1 MTLRMRRSHPHTFL
15 RSLAL
20 LLGLFW
26 LLLPSAFAA
35 ERGALFKLTLHGH
48 TMHVFGTMHVGR
60 PEFYPLEPR
69 IMTALGE
76 ASTLA
81 LEIDL
86 EQAPNE
92 MQQAMGTYG
101 LLPAGGKTYDDLP
114 PARKQRLDAQIRQAG
129 LDPAAARMMKPVL
142 LATMLTVAEYTRLG
156 YRTDLSSDAFLAR
169 TAHERHVRVIGLE
182 TLAQQL
188 SILDRLPEAARW
200 EFLQETMDM
209 LDSGEEREEA
219 QAVLQAWSTAD
230 RRGLD
235 EVMRRS
241 EADRSVSG
249 RFLADVL
256 IKERNR
262 GMADRLLAL
271 LQAEQHTVAA
281 VGVLH
286 LLGATGVPALLQAH
300 GVVVERVY

>member
-1 MTLRMRRSHPHTFL
+1 MRPSCSHAFL
-15 RSLAL
+15 RRLVL

-26 LLLPSAFAA
+26 MLLPSAFAA
-35 ERGALFKLTLHGH
+35 DRGALFKLTSHGH
-48 TMHVFGTMHVGR
+48 TMYLFGTMHVGR

-69 IMTALGE
+69 IMNALAE

-86 EQAPNE
+86 NQAPDE
-92 MQQAMGTYG
+92 LQGAMKTYG
-101 LLPAGGKTYDDLP
+101 LLPAGGKTYDSLA

-129 LDPAAARMMKPVL
+129 LDPATALAIKPVL
-142 LATMLTVAEYTRLG
+142 LATMLTTIEYTRLG
-156 YRTDLSSDAFLAR
+156 YRTDLSSDAFLAGV
-169 TAHERHVRVIGLE
+169 AHERHIRVIGLE
-182 TLAQQL
+182 SLAQQL
-188 SILDRLPEAARW
+188 SILDRLPETARW
-200 EFLQETMDM
+200 QFLQETMDM

-219 QAVLQAWSTAD
+219 QAILQAWSTAD

-235 EVMRRS
+235 GVMRRS

-256 IKERNR
+256 LKERNR

-271 LQAEQHTVAA
+271 LQAEPHTVGA

-286 LLGATGVPALLQAH
+286 LLGAHGVPALLQAQ

>member
-1 MTLRMRRSHPHTFL
+1 MRIPYSNDRLRG
-15 RSLAL
+15 LAL

-48 TMHVFGTMHVGR
+48 TMHLFGTMHVGR

-69 IMTALGE
+69 IMTALTE

-86 EQAPNE
+86 NQAPDQLQRD
-92 MQQAMGTYG
+92 MTTYG
-101 LLPAGGKTYDDLP
+101 LLPAGGQTYDSLA
-114 PARKQRLDAQIRQAG
+114 PARKQRLDALIRQAG
-129 LDPAAARMMKPVL
+129 LDPATALAIKPVL
-142 LATMLTVAEYTRLG
+142 LATMLTITEYTRLG
-156 YRTDLSSDAFLAR
+156 YRADLSSDDFLAR
-169 TAHERHVRVIGLE
+169 TARERHIRVIGLE
-182 TLAQQL
+182 SLAQQL

-200 EFLQETMDM
+200 QFLQETMDM
-209 LDSGEEREEA
+209 LDAGEERAEA
-219 QAVLQAWSTAD
+219 QAILQAWSTAD
-230 RRGLD
+230 QRALD

-256 IKERNR
+256 LKERNR
-262 GMADRLLAL
+262 GMAERLLAL
-271 LQAEQHTVAA
+271 LRAEKATVGA

-286 LLGATGVPALLQAH
+286 LLGATGVPALLQAQ
-300 GVVVERVY
+300 GVMVERIY

>member
-1 MTLRMRRSHPHTFL
+1 MRPSHPHALL

-35 ERGALFKLTLHGH
+35 DRGALFKLTLRGH
-48 TMHVFGTMHVGR
+48 TMHLFGTMHVGR

-69 IMTALGE
+69 IMTALKE

-86 EQAPNE
+86 NQAPNE
-92 MQQAMGTYG
+92 MQQAMITHG
-101 LLPAGGKTYDDLP
+101 LLQPGGKTYASLP
-114 PARKQRLDAQIRQAG
+114 PARKKRLDAQIRQAG
-129 LDPAAARMMKPVL
+129 LDPATALSLKPVL
-142 LATMLTVAEYTRLG
+142 LATMLTMTEYTRLG
-156 YRTDLSSDAFLAR
+156 YRADLSSDAFLAK
-169 TAHERHVRVIGLE
+169 TAHAQHVRVIGLE

-209 LDSGEEREEA
+209 LDSGEESEEA
-219 QAVLQAWSTAD
+219 QAILQAWSTAD
-230 RRGLD
+230 QRGLD
-235 EVMRRS
+235 RVMQRS
-241 EADRSVSG
+241 EADRSMSG
-249 RFLADVL
+249 RFLTDVL
-256 IKERNR
+256 LEERDR
-262 GMADRLLAL
+262 GMADRLQTL
-271 LQAEQHTVAA
+271 LQAENHTVGA

-286 LLGATGVPALLQAH
+286 LLGAHGVPALLQAH
-300 GVVVERVY
+300 GVVVERIY

>member
-1 MTLRMRRSHPHTFL
+1 MRPSHPHPFL

-48 TMHVFGTMHVGR
+48 TLHLFGTMHVGR

-69 IMTALGE
+69 IMTALAE
-76 ASTLA
+76 SSTLA

-86 EQAPNE
+86 NQAPGE
-92 MQQAMGTYG
+92 MQQAMVTYG
-101 LLPAGGKTYDDLP
+101 LLPAGGKTYDSLP
-114 PARKQRLDAQIRQAG
+114 PARKHRLDAQIRQAG
-129 LDPAAARMMKPVL
+129 LDPATALAMKPVL
-142 LATMLTVAEYTRLG
+142 LATMLTVTEYTRLG
-156 YRTDLSSDAFLAR
+156 YRADLSSDDFLAK
-169 TAHERHVRVIGLE
+169 TAHERHIRVIGLE

-188 SILDRLPEAARW
+188 HLLDRLPDAARW

-219 QAVLQAWSTAD
+219 QAILQAWSTAD

-249 RFLADVL
+249 RFLTEVL
-256 IKERNR
+256 LKERNR

-271 LQAEQHTVAA
+271 LQAEKHTVGA

-286 LLGATGVPALLQAH
+286 LLGATGVPALLQAQ
-300 GVVVERVY
+300 GVVVERIY